1 VSRDIVQ
8 SGFRID
14 ALPFPSRLGA
24 GLAITTLPMIG
35 EAQTAGFLHP
45 GQPCRRAAAVN
56 IPTEPSLPE
65 QAWPR
70 RALAH
75 HANGGLRRQPV

>member
-1 VSRDIVQ
+1 VSRDIVHRGLRLDPPPPQ
-8 SGFRID
+8 PARRRSGDHD
-14 ALPFPSRLGA
+14 AAHDRG
-24 GLAITTLPMIG
+24 
-35 EAQTAGFLHP
+35 AQTAGFLHP